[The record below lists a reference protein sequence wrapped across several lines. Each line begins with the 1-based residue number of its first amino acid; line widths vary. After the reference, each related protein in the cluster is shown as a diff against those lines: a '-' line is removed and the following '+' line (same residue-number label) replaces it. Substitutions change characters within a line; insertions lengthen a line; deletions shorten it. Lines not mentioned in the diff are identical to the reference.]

1 MTEIKEIAKSML
13 EMTDNIV
20 RRKVKNSIMLSL
32 YDRFVLP
39 FFHRQIENTP
49 DEDIRQSL
57 QMAYDKLKPHFE
69 KKQMKDMIDEGNKLS
84 GFKIQDYGLL
94 EKEGKYF

>member
-1 MTEIKEIAKSML
+1 ML

-39 FFHRQIENTP
+39 FFHKQIENTP